1 MPKNS
6 TSSSRRGFLIS
17 LGAGSVAAA
26 AAAVSAV
33 VPEAKTGTNANAPQ
47 AKRGYRVSEHIKK
60 YYRTTR
66 V

>member
-1 MPKNS
+1 MPRNS
-6 TSSSRRGFLIS
+6 ISSSRRGFLIS

-26 AAAVSAV
+26 AEVVTAVA
-33 VPEAKTGTNANAPQ
+33 PATKTDTNAKEPQ
-47 AKRGYRVSEHIKK
+47 AKRGYRVSEHINK